1 MKEKLVALEKK
12 HFVVSNW
19 SKSFSQLSLKYEFS
33 GTTGGVLQVS
43 AKWTILRNS

>member
-12 HFVVSNW
+12 NFVVSNW
-19 SKSFSQLSLKYEFS
+19 SKSISQLPLKYEFS

-43 AKWTILRNS
+43 S